1 MYCFMPLVFT
11 ISSHMRQSNID
22 FNAGFELLTSVGV
35 GSIGM
40 NSKKLFKITTRT
52 LLDHILLSCSGTIQ
66 YLYVDHSCEISPLTI
81 GTIEVISQTITF
93 VD

>member
-1 MYCFMPLVFT
+1 
-11 ISSHMRQSNID
+11 MRQSNID
-22 FNAGFELLTSVGV
+22 FNTGFEPLTSVGV
-35 GSIGM
+35 GSSWYEFQEAVQ
-40 NSKKLFKITTRT
+40 NNYTRT
-52 LLDHILLSCSGTIQ
+52 LLDHILLSCSRTIQ